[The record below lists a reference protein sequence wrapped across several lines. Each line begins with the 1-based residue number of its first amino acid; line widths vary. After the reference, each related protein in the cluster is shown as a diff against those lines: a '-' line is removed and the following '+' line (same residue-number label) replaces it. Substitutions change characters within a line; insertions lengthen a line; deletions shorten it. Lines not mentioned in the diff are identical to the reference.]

1 MLSFPLSSR
10 EIFSECPDRP
20 PIGSETCFA
29 PGRARTDNPMIRS
42 HILYPIEL
50 RVRWG
55 RMTLLM
61 RTASGMGA
69 EARSPFGARRLAFGD
84 RGCETLWR
92 ATPSDAGIARCLLYD
107 VVPSCKLRC
116 RTAIGI

>member
-1 MLSFPLSSR
+1 MLSYPLSSR
-10 EIFSECPDRP
+10 EILSECPDRP

-69 EARSPFGARRLAFGD
+69 EARSPFGARRSSFGD
-84 RGCETLWR
+84 RGGDERRTPNAERQTVKRRTLN
-92 ATPSDAGIARCLLYD
+92 AE
-107 VVPSCKLRC
+107 
-116 RTAIGI
+116 